1 VIAGSEDVVLFV
13 YAHPDDLLLSCGGTA
28 AKLIESGY
36 TAYSLELTAGERSS
50 TVNGTTCRQGESR
63 ASAEYLGYTPLA
75 LSFPDGK
82 LVSDVELISTIERC
96 IREVRPRIVVTHAP
110 QPNGHS
116 HQDHMAASS
125 ATVMA
130 AMRCPDIEYL
140 VYSEPSR
147 DATGFVPNI
156 YVDITDYFDRK
167 IQAIH
172 LHSSERDKYYL
183 QEEYIAT
190 RGHWWR
196 NQAMPHGHSRF
207 QYFEAF
213 TLVKAVAPRN
223 ALPFS
228 GAPSRLFDGAASRL
242 FDGVR

>member
-1 VIAGSEDVVLFV
+1 V

-28 AKLIESGY
+28 AKLVASGY
-36 TAYSLELTAGERSS
+36 KVFSLELTAGERSS
-50 TVNGTTCRQGESR
+50 TVNGRTCRQRESR
-63 ASAEYLGYTPLA
+63 ESAEYLGYTAFA
-75 LSFPDGK
+75 LNFPDGK
-82 LVSDVELISTIERC
+82 LVNDLELISTIEQFL
-96 IREVRPRIVVTHAP
+96 REIRPRVVITHAP

-125 ATVMA
+125 STVMA
-130 AMRCPDIEYL
+130 AMRTADIEYL
-140 VYSEPSR
+140 AYSEPCR

-167 IQAIH
+167 IQAIR
-172 LHSSERDKYYL
+172 LHSSEREKYYL

-196 NQAMPHGHSRF
+196 DQAMPNGLARF

-213 TLVKAVAPRN
+213 TLVKAVAPRD
-223 ALPFS
+223 ALPFGGS
-228 GAPSRLFDGAASRL
+228 PARLFDS
-242 FDGVR
+242 